1 MQTQDTTFIKRLKS
15 FLWRAAM
22 LGIAAGLSWILS
34 NLSILD
40 LNPFWTTLIGL
51 VLGEIS
57 KYLNTKDQ

>member
-1 MQTQDTTFIKRLKS
+1 
-15 FLWRAAM
+15 M